1 MTVLFSLFF
10 TYTGRYTEVRIP
22 DFSVMTLEE
31 ALALSNDIFE
41 YDTVYE
47 SNPEYDGGDIISQKP
62 SAGVL
67 RKIYKKDG
75 KLKITLT
82 VNKDTEYFTLPPL
95 QGKPIRDA
103 LLGLRSMGIKT
114 KIINEY
120 SPTVP
125 VGAIISSSHSSGTR
139 IKKGDTVTLKVSL
152 GKEILQVSVPD
163 LVGKSERDALTLL
176 SANRLDVGAAAY
188 KASNERIGTVISQG
202 TAARSTVREGSK
214 ISFCVSAGPY
224 YSSE

>member
-1 MTVLFSLFF
+1 LRKKL
-10 TYTGRYTEVRIP
+10 
-22 DFSVMTLEE
+22 
-31 ALALSNDIFE
+31 IFE

-67 RKIYKKDG
+67 RKVYKKDG

-176 SANRLDVGAAAY
+176 SANRLDVGAVVY